1 MVLVFL
7 YLRAL
12 RNGCS
17 ESFDACHVRYPFSTT
32 AVPVSSEAVAADV
45 QRRQRP
51 DGGNAISTK
60 VGSGLAWH
68 LLVLPDGI
76 SESSHT
82 RDIISP
88 VPVLVEAAERVV
100 ADIQRRQ
107 RPVGLDGVS

>member
-1 MVLVFL
+1 MLHALSPKLVV
-7 YLRAL
+7 
-12 RNGCS
+12 CK
-17 ESFDACHVRYPFSTT
+17 
-32 AVPVSSEAVAADV
+32 V
-45 QRRQRP
+45 QIHQCP

-82 RDIISP
+82 RGIISP
-88 VPVLVEAAERVV
+88 SPELVEAAERVV

-107 RPVGLDGVS
+107 RPDGGYGRCTAVWTVHVFGKRI